1 MESLTG
7 RLFKIVDLLQ
17 STQRLTTRELAHQ
30 LGVSE
35 RTIARDI
42 GRLQDLELPVEVIP
56 GRLGGVSLAP
66 GALLPALRFT
76 DDEALA
82 LGYGLLLARR
92 AESVELGRAAQSAS
106 ERLSNVLSSR
116 SRGRLEALTGALAE
130 LPPKKEAATVVASS
144 VVFDLAEA
152 VKTKRQIE
160 LSYRSRRGEITS
172 RQLNPYGMVQFERF
186 WYVAG
191 YCHLRQDIRIF
202 RLDRIRRIDLTER
215 SFDTPKAF
223 DTLKMVGD
231 AIAETP
237 LPGTVTCR
245 VKLYCTLVE
254 ASRFIPVATVML
266 EPVNQHVLMTTH
278 YPCET
283 LESLALNLLG
293 FSFQVEVIEPVELRD
308 ALGRVAARAISLA
321 NQTQT

>member
-17 STQRLTTRELAHQ
+17 STQRLTTRELARR

-35 RTIARDI
+35 RTVSRDI
-42 GRLQDLELPVEVIP
+42 GRLQDLELPVEVTP
-56 GRLGGVSLAP
+56 GRQGGVSLAP

-92 AESVELGRAAQSAS
+92 AKSVTLERATQSAS
-106 ERLSNVLSSR
+106 ERLSNVLGDR
-116 SRGRLEALTGALAE
+116 SRQRLEALAGALTEFPIAE
-130 LPPKKEAATVVASS
+130 GATKTVTSG

-152 VKTKRQIE
+152 VKTKRQVE

-172 RQLNPYGMVQFERF
+172 RHLDPYGMVQFERF

-191 YCHLRQDIRIF
+191 YCHLRQNVRIF
-202 RLDRIRRIDLTER
+202 RLDRIRRIDLTQL
-215 SFDTPKAF
+215 SFDAPKAF
-223 DTLKMVGD
+223 DTLKLVGD

-245 VKLYCTLVE
+245 VQLHCTLAE
-254 ASRFIPVATVML
+254 ASRFIPAATVML
-266 EPVNQHVLMTTH
+266 EPVDQGVLMTTH
-278 YPCET
+278 YPRET
-283 LESLALNLLG
+283 LERLALHLLE
-293 FSFQVEVIEPVELRD
+293 FPFEVEVLEPIGLRD
-308 ALGRVAARAISLA
+308 ALGRVATKALKLA
-321 NQTQT
+321 NQA

>member
-17 STQRLTTRELAHQ
+17 STQRLTTGELAQQ

-35 RTIARDI
+35 RTIGRDI
-42 GRLQDLELPVEVIP
+42 GRLQDLELPVEVTP
-56 GRLGGVSLAP
+56 GRQGGVSLAP
-66 GALLPALRFT
+66 GTLLPALRFT

-92 AESVELGRAAQSAS
+92 AGSVVLEGAAQSAA

-116 SRGRLEALTGALAE
+116 SRQRLGALSSTLTE
-130 LPPKKEAATVVASS
+130 PPLENKFTKTVTSS
-144 VVFDLAEA
+144 IVFDLAEA
-152 VKTKRQIE
+152 IKMKRQVE

-172 RQLNPYGMVQFERF
+172 RQLDPYGMVQFDRF

-191 YCHLRQDIRIF
+191 YCHLRQAGRIF
-202 RLDRIRRIDLTER
+202 RLDRIRRIDLTQL
-215 SFDTPKAF
+215 SFDAPKTF
-223 DTLKMVGD
+223 DTLGLVSR

-245 VKLYCTLVE
+245 IKLLCTLTE
-254 ASRFIPVATVML
+254 ASRLAPAATVML
-266 EPVNQHVLMTTH
+266 EPTNKSVLMTTH
-278 YPCET
+278 YPRET
-283 LESLALNLLG
+283 LERLALHLLE
-293 FSFQVEVIEPVELRD
+293 FPFELDVLEPAELRH
-308 ALGRVAARAISLA
+308 ALVSVAGRALKLA
-321 NQTQT
+321 NRA